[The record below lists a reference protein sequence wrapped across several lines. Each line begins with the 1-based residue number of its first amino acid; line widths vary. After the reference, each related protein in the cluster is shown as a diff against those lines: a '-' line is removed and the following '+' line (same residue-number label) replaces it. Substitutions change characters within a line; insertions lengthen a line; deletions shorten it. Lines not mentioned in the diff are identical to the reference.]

1 MSRNGWLKPPKK
13 ISGNMSIW
21 GNIREK
27 SLGQTIRK
35 EDLPPVDP
43 EAERKRKA
51 DTDRWYASQEAKRER
66 RKEANLRHNFA
77 AALGALVAMIFM
89 FILAYRESNNYILIL
104 TPIIGVVEFALCK
117 LFIMMFDGDDWD
129 YDF

>member
-13 ISGNMSIW
+13 ISGNMSVW

-43 EAERKRKA
+43 AAEKKRQE
-51 DTDRWYASQEAKRER
+51 DTARWYRER
-66 RKEANLRHNFA
+66 REEATRRHNFA
-77 AALGALVAMIFM
+77 ATIGAIVAMIFM
-89 FILAYRESNNYILIL
+89 FILAYRESNHFILIL
-104 TPIIGVVEFALCK
+104 TPIVGVVEFALCK
-117 LFIMMFDGDDWD
+117 LSIMMFDGDDWD

>member
-1 MSRNGWLKPPKK
+1 
-13 ISGNMSIW
+13 MSIW
-21 GNIREK
+21 KNVREK

-43 EAERKRKA
+43 EAERKRQE
-51 DTDRWYASQEAKRER
+51 DTARWYARQEAKRER
-66 RKEANLRHNFA
+66 QEEVNRRHNFA
-77 AALGALVAMIFM
+77 AAIGALVAMIFM
-89 FILAYRESNNYILIL
+89 LILAYREGNNFILIL
-104 TPIIGVVEFALCK
+104 TPIIGVVEFAMCK